1 MTVDTAAAPVRA
13 IKLPAITAASPAV
26 TAGLP
31 ARTAALPTITA
42 LPVITAPRPV
52 TLPTPASALMT
63 GCVPVHALLDAESPR
78 LAGVDQDH
86 VRLLAGVETELPP
99 IVVHRST
106 LRVIDGMHRLHA
118 ARLRGRESIAVR
130 WFDGTPREAFLLAVE
145 ANNRHGLPLTLSDR
159 RESARRILRAWP
171 DWSDRAVA
179 AKVGLSGKTVGVLRR
194 AAAEQGESAAPGEL
208 PAARV
213 GCDGRARPL
222 NATEGRLRA
231 MDYLA
236 VRPEA
241 SLREIARSS
250 GISVETARDVRDRL
264 SRGEGPLPGSGAG
277 ARTDGRTGVRAPA
290 PDGDGAAARSGRA
303 GARTPAG
310 LDLPLVLDSLK
321 RDPTLKYS
329 DEGRAMIRWLE
340 ARMIREGESGVV
352 LRAPDHQ
359 APKIAAMA
367 RACAAHWDEI
377 ATELEHRGARSDAG
391 PN

>member
-1 MTVDTAAAPVRA
+1 MTVDTAAAPFRA
-13 IKLPAITAASPAV
+13 IT
-26 TAGLP
+26 
-31 ARTAALPTITA
+31 LPTLTA
-42 LPVITAPRPV
+42 LPAALTALRPV
-52 TLPTPASALMT
+52 TLPAPAAVLQT

-86 VRLLAGVETELPP
+86 VRLLAALETELPP
-99 IVVHRST
+99 IVVHRAT
-106 LRVIDGMHRLHA
+106 LRVVDGMHRLHA

-130 WFDGTPREAFLLAVE
+130 WFDGTEREAFLLAVE
-145 ANNRHGLPLTLSDR
+145 TNNRHGLPLTLSDR

-194 AAAEQGESAAPGEL
+194 TAAEQGETGAPGEL

-241 SLREIARSS
+241 SLREIARSA

-264 SRGEGPLPGSGAG
+264 GRGEGPLPGSGTG
-277 ARTDGRTGVRAPA
+277 LRTGVRVPA
-290 PDGDGAAARSGRA
+290 PDAEGAAPRPGRA
-303 GARTPAG
+303 ADRAAV
-310 LDLPLVLDSLK
+310 DLPLVLDSLK

-377 ATELEHRGARSDAG
+377 ATELEHRGAGASAG
-391 PN
+391 AHRTGPDHR

>member
-1 MTVDTAAAPVRA
+1 MTVDTAAAPIRA
-13 IKLPAITAASPAV
+13 IKLPALTALPAV
-26 TAGLP
+26 TAL
-31 ARTAALPTITA
+31 
-42 LPVITAPRPV
+42 RPV
-52 TLPTPASALMT
+52 TLPAPASALTT

-86 VRLLAGVETELPP
+86 VRLLAGLETELPP

-130 WFDGTPREAFLLAVE
+130 WFDGTRPEAFLLAVE

-171 DWSDRAVA
+171 EWSDRAVA

-194 AAAEQGESAAPGEL
+194 TAAENGEAGAPGEL

-241 SLREIARSS
+241 SLREIARSA

-264 SRGEGPLPGSGAG
+264 GRGEGPLPGSGAG
-277 ARTDGRTGVRAPA
+277 ARTGAGTGARGAGPGGRTGVRAPA
-290 PDGDGAAARSGRA
+290 PDGEG
-303 GARTPAG
+303 GARRPDRAA
-310 LDLPLVLDSLK
+310 LDVPLVLDSLK

-367 RACAAHWDEI
+367 RACAAHWAEI
-377 ATELEHRGARSDAG
+377 AAELEHRGARSATDA
-391 PN
+391 N